1 MKHSGVEW
9 SSGLMDTYNTS
20 TLQLGL
26 WLVGACEDVA
36 EGLLNKEIKLL
47 AVYLGSLTQYVYLRV
62 GYEFDSLENNYK
74 ISSYIAAYKKIVDL
88 FRSLGIA
95 NVAFVWHSYA
105 QVGVALD

>member
-1 MKHSGVEW
+1 
-9 SSGLMDTYNTS
+9 MDQYNTS

-62 GYEFDSLENNYK
+62 GYEFDSQENNYK
-74 ISSYIAAYKKIVDL
+74 ISSYIAAFKKIVDL
-88 FRSLGIA
+88 FRSLGIT

-105 QVGVALD
+105 QVGPSSYLSYITNH

>member
-1 MKHSGVEW
+1 M
-9 SSGLMDTYNTS
+9 
-20 TLQLGL
+20 
-26 WLVGACEDVA
+26 GACEDVA